1 MKSLLLIFTLI
12 ISVLS
17 NTKVLPPLK
26 LVDVFSGLKEKL
38 NQCISTSS
46 EASDSLKQLAQKNL
60 ESKEHVSLNFNSIEL
75 TQQDRDVIRQC
86 RRDTFRAVTK
96 RPDNDVTP
104 ISLENAVHKKK
115 INLIRNNFNQP
126 RKLGMIDD
134 VQKLSAF
141 NIKGILT
148 CIEEAQPTIKVLRNT
163 VNLWRNMDYTSAVI
177 NVYDNFQTIADGF
190 TVCINNIFPPE

>member
-26 LVDVFSGLKEKL
+26 LVDVFSGIKEKI

-60 ESKEHVSLNFNSIEL
+60 ESKEHVSLNFNS
-75 TQQDRDVIRQC
+75 
-86 RRDTFRAVTK
+86 K

-115 INLIRNNFNQP
+115 ISLIRNNFNQP

-141 NIKGILT
+141 NIKGIFT